1 MHGESLWS
9 RLAELPLVVEACEYE
24 RLQAVLAFEFDCI
37 TGTAQSERPGAACSC
52 RAARSTRS
60 ALPGVAAPPL
70 SNERKEQVA
79 LERRSAP
86 GRE

>member
-9 RLAELPLVVEACEYE
+9 RLSELPLVVEACEYE
-24 RLQAVLAFEFDCI
+24 RLQAVLAFEFDRI

-52 RAARSTRS
+52 RAPRS
-60 ALPGVAAPPL
+60 ALRGVAAPPL
-70 SNERKEQVA
+70 INQRKEQVA
-79 LERRSAP
+79 LQRRSAP